1 MIYIGQDNVHIYI
14 YRNNAQHLVSVV
26 VYKYFIYIYIQA
38 ARPSPRKA
46 YRLTFCEVAFMG
58 IFYFLSFS
66 HLLTSPK
73 PDSHTLEHH
82 LLSSMRILKSGDL
95 LTSQTDVI
103 SLTVRRLFL
112 IIRSWIFSLL
122 STSCSISQ
130 IEPTIKKIFIMSL
143 VNQWPGYILII
154 SWYFLYYFI
163 SIGVFQGQHR
173 MLSSHIVPFG

>member
-1 MIYIGQDNVHIYI
+1 MYIYTYIGTMHNTLCLLSYI
-14 YRNNAQHLVSVV
+14 NTL
-26 VYKYFIYIYIQA
+26 YIYIQA

-130 IEPTIKKIFIMSL
+130 IEPTIEKIFIMSL
-143 VNQWPGYILII
+143 VNQWPWYILII
-154 SWYFLYYFI
+154 FWYFLYYFI